1 MFEKFTKLISN
12 SINQELPE
20 VNIISMLQTR
30 SIYDTT
36 RQDLD
41 EAIQSGV
48 LKFRYV
54 KGEKYISLGEE
65 AKEEAKEDE

>member
-1 MFEKFTKLISN
+1 MLEKIKELISN
-12 SINQELPE
+12 SIYQELPE
-20 VNIISMLQTR
+20 SNIISMLQTR

-54 KGEKYISLGEE
+54 KGEKYISLG
-65 AKEEAKEDE
+65 KEEIKEDE